1 MVFFFEDLGRATRT
15 VGTEGG
21 AGDLGELLAR
31 LHVLDYRLIEPGQV
45 LVPVLRSWKGNG
57 RRGQRLVLGG
67 WMPQKVPVQIWAD
80 ARRAG
85 ARSRATTAPDA
96 GTAVDT
102 RRDDCIDCA
111 RQLVERGDGPMGP
124 GNPLGGRRR
133 RVKGTPAR
141 HPVFAP
147 RGASAGRGRDLRE
160 GPHLE
165 HGLKAVRHTSHDDRM
180 SLSSFDLLSL
190 AAERS
195 RRLGEWP
202 RAWAGR
208 SFLN

>member
-1 MVFFFEDLGRATRT
+1 
-15 VGTEGG
+15 
-21 AGDLGELLAR
+21 
-31 LHVLDYRLIEPGQV
+31 
-45 LVPVLRSWKGNG
+45 
-57 RRGQRLVLGG
+57 
-67 WMPQKVPVQIWAD
+67 MPQKVPVQIWAD

-96 GTAVDT
+96 DTAVDN
-102 RRDDCIDCA
+102 RRDDCIDRA

-133 RVKGTPAR
+133 RVKGAPAR

-147 RGASAGRGRDLRE
+147 RRASAARGRDLRE

-195 RRLGEWP
+195 RRLGEWLSAQIERQRLKKSQLAGQLVGVQRVFVIQLEPVSYTHLRAP
-202 RAWAGR
+202 RDMRR
-208 SFLN
+208 SRMPSSA

>member
-1 MVFFFEDLGRATRT
+1 MYTREGTRREVSTREGTRRVGSWRIRGKKLTAGWRRGFVFFEDLGRGTRT

-31 LHVLDYRLIEPGQV
+31 LHVLDHRLIEPGHV
-45 LVPVLRSWKGNG
+45 LVPVLSGWKGNG
-57 RRGQRLVLGG
+57 GRGQRLVLGG

-96 GTAVDT
+96 DTAVDN
-102 RRDDCIDCA
+102 RRDDCIDRA

-133 RVKGTPAR
+133 RVKGSRPPPRFRAEEGIGGTGPRSA
-141 HPVFAP
+141 
-147 RGASAGRGRDLRE
+147 RGAA
-160 GPHLE
+160 P
-165 HGLKAVRHTSHDDRM
+165 
-180 SLSSFDLLSL
+180 
-190 AAERS
+190 
-195 RRLGEWP
+195 
-202 RAWAGR
+202 
-208 SFLN
+208 